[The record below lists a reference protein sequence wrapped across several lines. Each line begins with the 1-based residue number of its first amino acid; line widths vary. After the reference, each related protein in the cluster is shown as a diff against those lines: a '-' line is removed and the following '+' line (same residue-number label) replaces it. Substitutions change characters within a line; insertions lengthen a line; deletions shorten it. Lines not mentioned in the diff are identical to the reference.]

1 MKKKLIAGLV
11 VLVGI
16 VLYLNPFSSNG
27 DGSIEVS
34 TMKMGRKDLSSKVV
48 ADGELQPEI
57 EIKLSANN
65 TTYITD
71 ISVKEGDFVK
81 KGDFLM
87 ALDDRQQRAATE
99 ASRASV
105 KATSVQ
111 LDQRKAQKSRQ
122 EELYKQGLISDQEM
136 ETTNSSYA
144 SALSSYN
151 QAKARLIQ
159 DEDALQKLKLVAPQ
173 DGTITYLT
181 GEVGDLAQGGMF
193 NPQVLIKL
201 SDLSKMEVLVNVN
214 ENDITD
220 VSLNDYALVE
230 VDAYQDRKF
239 KGVVKEVAY
248 AASTSSGGSQQQV
261 TNFQVKV
268 QMLEVADGM
277 RPGMSAAVDIITE
290 NREQVLTIPI
300 QSLTSPRQAPDG
312 ESKKK
317 SSGFSV
323 SVEAGDRKGQWG
335 NRSQKSG
342 NKGKNV
348 VFVVK
353 GNTVEQRFVET
364 GIVGDRD
371 YEVVSGLEEN
381 EEIVI
386 GGFVAISRDLYDGAV
401 INIKEES
408 KPKRKRGGKSK
419 DDISNRRN

>member
-11 VLVGI
+11 VLAGI

-34 TMKMGRKDLSSKVV
+34 TMKMERKDLSSKVV

-71 ISVKEGDFVK
+71 IAVKEGDFVK

-111 LDQRKAQKSRQ
+111 LEQRKSQKSRQ

-317 SSGFSV
+317 SSNFSV
-323 SVEAGDRKGQWG
+323 SVESGNEKRQWG
-335 NRSQKSG
+335 NRSQQSG
-342 NKGKNV
+342 NKGRNV

-364 GIVGDRD
+364 GIVGDVD
-371 YEVVSGLEEN
+371 YEIISGLEEG
-381 EEIVI
+381 EEIVV
-386 GGFVAISRDLYDGAV
+386 GGFVAISRDLYNGAKV
-401 INIKEES
+401 TVKEKS
-408 KPKRKRGGKSK
+408 NNNSRSSRKRG
-419 DDISNRRN
+419 

>member
-11 VLVGI
+11 VLAGI
-16 VLYLNPFSSNG
+16 VLYLNPYSSNG

-34 TMKMGRKDLSSKVV
+34 TMKMERKDLSSKVV

-71 ISVKEGDFVK
+71 IAVKEGDFVK

-111 LDQRKAQKSRQ
+111 LEQRKSQKSRQ

-317 SSGFSV
+317 SSNFSV
-323 SVEAGDRKGQWG
+323 SVESGNEKRQWG
-335 NRSQKSG
+335 NRSQQSG
-342 NKGKNV
+342 NKGRNV

-364 GIVGDRD
+364 GIVGDVD
-371 YEVVSGLEEN
+371 YEIISGLEEG
-381 EEIVI
+381 EEIVV
-386 GGFVAISRDLYDGAV
+386 GGFVAISRDLYNGAKV
-401 INIKEES
+401 TVKEKS
-408 KPKRKRGGKSK
+408 NNNSRSSRKRG
-419 DDISNRRN
+419 

>member
-11 VLVGI
+11 VLVGV

-111 LDQRKAQKSRQ
+111 LEQRKAQKSRQ

-144 SALSSYN
+144 SALSSHN

-261 TNFQVKV
+261 TNFQVKI

-300 QSLTSPRQAPDG
+300 QSLTSPRQAPDD

-317 SSGFSV
+317 SSNFSV
-323 SVEAGDRKGQWG
+323 SVRSGDEERQWG

-353 GNTVEQRFVET
+353 GNTVEQRFVEI
-364 GIVGDRD
+364 GIVGDVD
-371 YEVVSGLEEN
+371 YEVISGLEEG
-381 EEIVI
+381 EEIVT
-386 GGFVAISRDLYDGAV
+386 GGFVAISRDLYNGAKV
-401 INIKEES
+401 TVKEKS
-408 KPKRKRGGKSK
+408 NNNPRSSRKRG
-419 DDISNRRN
+419 

>member
-342 NKGKNV
+342 NKGRNV

-364 GIVGDRD
+364 GIVGDVD
-371 YEVVSGLEEN
+371 YEVISGLEEG
-381 EEIVI
+381 EEIVT
-386 GGFVAISRDLYDGAV
+386 GGFVAISRDLYNGAKV
-401 INIKEES
+401 TVKEKS
-408 KPKRKRGGKSK
+408 NNQRSSRKRG
-419 DDISNRRN
+419 

>member
-1 MKKKLIAGLV
+1 VKKKLIAGLV
-11 VLVGI
+11 VLVGV
-16 VLYLNPFSSNG
+16 VLYLDPFSSNG
-27 DGSIEVS
+27 DESIEVS

-111 LDQRKAQKSRQ
+111 LEQRKAQKSRQ

-144 SALSSYN
+144 SALSSHN

-261 TNFQVKV
+261 TNFQVKI

-353 GNTVEQRFVET
+353 GNTVEQRFVEI
-364 GIVGDRD
+364 GIVGDVD
-371 YEVVSGLEEN
+371 YEVISGLEEG
-381 EEIVI
+381 EEIVT
-386 GGFVAISRDLYDGAV
+386 GGFVAISRDLYNGAKV
-401 INIKEES
+401 TVKEKS
-408 KPKRKRGGKSK
+408 NNNPRSSRKRG
-419 DDISNRRN
+419 

>member
-1 MKKKLIAGLV
+1 VNVKKKLIAGLV
-11 VLVGI
+11 VLAGI

-34 TMKMGRKDLSSKVV
+34 TMKMERKDLSSKVV

-71 ISVKEGDFVK
+71 IAVKEGDFVK

-111 LDQRKAQKSRQ
+111 LEQRKSQKSRQ

-317 SSGFSV
+317 SSNFSV
-323 SVEAGDRKGQWG
+323 SVESGNEKRQWG
-335 NRSQKSG
+335 NRSQQSG
-342 NKGKNV
+342 NKGRNV

-364 GIVGDRD
+364 GIVGDVD
-371 YEVVSGLEEN
+371 YEIISGLEEG
-381 EEIVI
+381 EEIVV
-386 GGFVAISRDLYDGAV
+386 GGFVAISRDLYNGAKV
-401 INIKEES
+401 TVKEKS
-408 KPKRKRGGKSK
+408 NNNSRSSRKRG
-419 DDISNRRN
+419 

>member
-11 VLVGI
+11 VLAGI

-34 TMKMGRKDLSSKVV
+34 TMKMERKDLSSKVV

-71 ISVKEGDFVK
+71 IAVKEGDFVK

-105 KATSVQ
+105 KAPSVQ
-111 LDQRKAQKSRQ
+111 LEQRKSQKSRQ

-317 SSGFSV
+317 SSNFSV
-323 SVEAGDRKGQWG
+323 SVESGNEKRQWG
-335 NRSQKSG
+335 NRSQQSG
-342 NKGKNV
+342 NKGRNV

-364 GIVGDRD
+364 GIVGDVD
-371 YEVVSGLEEN
+371 YEIISGLEEG
-381 EEIVI
+381 EEIVV
-386 GGFVAISRDLYDGAV
+386 GGFVAISRDLYNGAKV
-401 INIKEES
+401 TVKE
-408 KPKRKRGGKSK
+408 KSNNK
-419 DDISNRRN
+419 QRSSR

>member
-1 MKKKLIAGLV
+1 VKKKLIAGLV
-11 VLVGI
+11 VLVGV

-27 DGSIEVS
+27 DESIEVS

-48 ADGELQPEI
+48 ADGDLQPEI

-71 ISVKEGDFVK
+71 IAVKEGDFVK

-105 KATSVQ
+105 KATLVQ
-111 LDQRKAQKSRQ
+111 LEQRKAQKSRQ

-323 SVEAGDRKGQWG
+323 SVESGDRKGQWG

-342 NKGKNV
+342 NKGRNV

-353 GNTVEQRFVET
+353 GDTVEQRFVET
-364 GIVGDRD
+364 GIVGDVD
-371 YEVVSGLEEN
+371 YEVISGLEEG
-381 EEIVI
+381 EEIVT
-386 GGFVAISRDLYDGAV
+386 GGFVAISRDLYDGAKV
-401 INIKEES
+401 TVKEKS
-408 KPKRKRGGKSK
+408 NNNSRSSRKRG
-419 DDISNRRN
+419 

>member
-323 SVEAGDRKGQWG
+323 SVESGDRKGQWG

-342 NKGKNV
+342 NKGRNV

-364 GIVGDRD
+364 GIVGDVD
-371 YEVVSGLEEN
+371 YEVISGLEEG
-381 EEIVI
+381 EEIVT
-386 GGFVAISRDLYDGAV
+386 GGFVAISRDLYDGAKV
-401 INIKEES
+401 TVKEKS
-408 KPKRKRGGKSK
+408 NNNPRSSRKRG
-419 DDISNRRN
+419 

>member
-11 VLVGI
+11 VLVGV

-27 DGSIEVS
+27 DESIEVS

-48 ADGELQPEI
+48 ADGDLQPEI

-71 ISVKEGDFVK
+71 IAVKEGDFVK

-323 SVEAGDRKGQWG
+323 SVESGDRKGQWG

-364 GIVGDRD
+364 GIVGDVD
-371 YEVVSGLEEN
+371 YEVISGLEEG
-381 EEIVI
+381 EKIVV
-386 GGFVAISRDLYDGAV
+386 GGFVAISRDLYDGAKITV
-401 INIKEES
+401 KEKS
-408 KPKRKRGGKSK
+408 NNNSRSSRKRG
-419 DDISNRRN
+419 

>member
-71 ISVKEGDFVK
+71 IAVKEGDFVK

-317 SSGFSV
+317 SSNFSV
-323 SVEAGDRKGQWG
+323 SVESGNEKRQWG

-342 NKGKNV
+342 NKGRNV

-353 GNTVEQRFVET
+353 GDTVEQRFVET
-364 GIVGDRD
+364 GIVGDVD
-371 YEVVSGLEEN
+371 YEVISGLEEG
-381 EEIVI
+381 EEIVT
-386 GGFVAISRDLYDGAV
+386 GGFVAISRDLYDGAKV
-401 INIKEES
+401 TVKEKS
-408 KPKRKRGGKSK
+408 NNNPRSSRKRG
-419 DDISNRRN
+419 

>member
-1 MKKKLIAGLV
+1 MNKKLIVGLV
-11 VLVGI
+11 VLAGV
-16 VLYLNPFSSNG
+16 VLYLNPFSSND

-34 TMKMGRKDLSSKVV
+34 TIKMERKDLSSKVV

-71 ISVKEGDFVK
+71 IAVKEGDFVK

-111 LDQRKAQKSRQ
+111 LEQRKSQKSRQ

-159 DEDALQKLKLVAPQ
+159 DEDALQKLQLVAPQ

-277 RPGMSAAVDIITE
+277 RPGMSAAVDIVTE

-317 SSGFSV
+317 SSNFSV
-323 SVEAGDRKGQWG
+323 SVESGNEKRQWG
-335 NRSQKSG
+335 NKSQQSG
-342 NKGKNV
+342 NKGRNV

-364 GIVGDRD
+364 GIVGDVD
-371 YEVVSGLEEN
+371 YEIISGLEEG

-386 GGFVAISRDLYDGAV
+386 GGFVAISRDLYNGAKV
-401 INIKEES
+401 TVKEKS
-408 KPKRKRGGKSK
+408 NNKQRSSRKRG
-419 DDISNRRN
+419 

>member
-323 SVEAGDRKGQWG
+323 SVEAGERKGQWG

-342 NKGKNV
+342 NKGRNV

-364 GIVGDRD
+364 GIVGDVD
-371 YEVVSGLEEN
+371 YEIISGLEEG
-381 EEIVI
+381 EKIVV
-386 GGFVAISRDLYDGAV
+386 GGFVAISRDLYDGAKITV
-401 INIKEES
+401 KEKS
-408 KPKRKRGGKSK
+408 NNNSRSSRKRG
-419 DDISNRRN
+419 

>member
-1 MKKKLIAGLV
+1 MNKKLIKGVSIALPVAVAVFLANSFFG
-11 VLVGI
+11 
-16 VLYLNPFSSNG
+16 NNE
-27 DGSIEVS
+27 DGTIEVS
-34 TMKMGRKDLSSKVV
+34 TMKMERKDLSSKVV
-48 ADGELQPEI
+48 SDGELQPEI

-71 ISVKEGDFVK
+71 IAVKEGDFVK

-87 ALDDRQQRAATE
+87 SLDDRQQRAATE

-105 KATSVQ
+105 EATLVQ
-111 LDQRKAQKSRQ
+111 LEQRKSQKSRQ

-201 SDLSKMEVLVNVN
+201 SDLSRMEVLVNVN

-317 SSGFSV
+317 SSNFSV
-323 SVEAGDRKGQWG
+323 SVESGNEKRQWG
-335 NRSQKSG
+335 NRSQESG
-342 NKGKNV
+342 NKGRNV

-371 YEVVSGLEEN
+371 YEIISGLEEG
-381 EEIVI
+381 EEIVT
-386 GGFVAISRDLYDGAV
+386 GGFVAISRDLYDGAKV
-401 INIKEES
+401 TVKEKS
-408 KPKRKRGGKSK
+408 NNNSRSSRKRG
-419 DDISNRRN
+419 

>member
-1 MKKKLIAGLV
+1 MKKKIIAGLV
-11 VLVGI
+11 VLVGV

-111 LDQRKAQKSRQ
+111 LEQRKAQKSRQ

-144 SALSSYN
+144 SALSSHN

-353 GNTVEQRFVET
+353 GNTVEQRFVEI
-364 GIVGDRD
+364 GIVGDVD
-371 YEVVSGLEEN
+371 YEVISGLEEG
-381 EEIVI
+381 EEIVT
-386 GGFVAISRDLYDGAV
+386 GGFVAISRDLYNGAKV
-401 INIKEES
+401 TVKEKS
-408 KPKRKRGGKSK
+408 NNNPRSSRKRG
-419 DDISNRRN
+419 

>member
-11 VLVGI
+11 VLIGV

-34 TMKMGRKDLSSKVV
+34 TMKMERKDLSSKVV

-71 ISVKEGDFVK
+71 IAVKEGDFVK

-87 ALDDRQQRAATE
+87 SLDDRQQRAATE

-105 KATSVQ
+105 EATLVQ
-111 LDQRKAQKSRQ
+111 LEQRKSQKSRQ

-201 SDLSKMEVLVNVN
+201 SDLSRMEVLVNVN

-317 SSGFSV
+317 SSNFSV
-323 SVEAGDRKGQWG
+323 SVESGNEKRQWG
-335 NRSQKSG
+335 NRSQESG
-342 NKGKNV
+342 NKGRNV

-371 YEVVSGLEEN
+371 YEIISGLEEG
-381 EEIVI
+381 EEIVT
-386 GGFVAISRDLYDGAV
+386 GGFVAISRDLYDGAKV
-401 INIKEES
+401 IVKEKS
-408 KPKRKRGGKSK
+408 NNNSRSSRKRG
-419 DDISNRRN
+419 

>member
-1 MKKKLIAGLV
+1 MNKKLIVGLV
-11 VLVGI
+11 VLAGV
-16 VLYLNPFSSNG
+16 VLYLNPFSSND

-34 TMKMGRKDLSSKVV
+34 TIKMERKDLSSKVV

-71 ISVKEGDFVK
+71 IAVKEGDFVK

-111 LDQRKAQKSRQ
+111 LEQRKSQKSRQ

-159 DEDALQKLKLVAPQ
+159 DEDALQKLQLVAPQ

-317 SSGFSV
+317 SSNFSV
-323 SVEAGDRKGQWG
+323 SVESGNEKRQWG
-335 NRSQKSG
+335 NKSQQSG
-342 NKGKNV
+342 NKGRNV

-364 GIVGDRD
+364 GIVGDVD
-371 YEVVSGLEEN
+371 YEIISGLEEG
-381 EEIVI
+381 EEIVV
-386 GGFVAISRDLYDGAV
+386 GGFVAISRDLYNGAKV
-401 INIKEES
+401 TVKEKS
-408 KPKRKRGGKSK
+408 NNNSRSSRKRG
-419 DDISNRRN
+419 

>member
-1 MKKKLIAGLV
+1 MNKKLIVGLV
-11 VLVGI
+11 VLAGV
-16 VLYLNPFSSNG
+16 VLYLNPFSSND

-34 TMKMGRKDLSSKVV
+34 TIKMERKDLSSKVV

-71 ISVKEGDFVK
+71 IAVKEGDFVK

-111 LDQRKAQKSRQ
+111 LEQRKSQKSRQ

-159 DEDALQKLKLVAPQ
+159 DEDALQKLQLVAPQ

-317 SSGFSV
+317 SSNFSV
-323 SVEAGDRKGQWG
+323 SAESGNEKRQWG
-335 NRSQKSG
+335 NRSQQSG
-342 NKGKNV
+342 NKGRNV

-364 GIVGDRD
+364 GIVGDVD
-371 YEVVSGLEEN
+371 YEIISGLEEG
-381 EEIVI
+381 EEIVT
-386 GGFVAISRDLYDGAV
+386 GGFVAISRDLYDGAKV
-401 INIKEES
+401 TVKEKS
-408 KPKRKRGGKSK
+408 NNKQRSSRKRG
-419 DDISNRRN
+419 

>member
-1 MKKKLIAGLV
+1 MKKKLIVGLV
-11 VLVGI
+11 VLAGVI
-16 VLYLNPFSSNG
+16 LYLNPFSSNG

-34 TMKMGRKDLSSKVV
+34 TIKMARKDLSSKVV
-48 ADGELQPEI
+48 SDGELQPEI

-71 ISVKEGDFVK
+71 IAVKEGDFVK

-105 KATSVQ
+105 KATKVNLSNAEI
-111 LDQRKAQKSRQ
+111 KKSRQ
-122 EELYKQGLISDQEM
+122 EKLYKQGLISDQEM
-136 ETTNSSYA
+136 ETSNSSYA

-151 QAKARLIQ
+151 QAQARLIQ

-201 SDLSKMEVLVNVN
+201 SDLSRMEVLVNVN

-312 ESKKK
+312 ESRKK
-317 SSGFSV
+317 SSNFSV
-323 SVEAGDRKGQWG
+323 SVESGNEKRQWG
-335 NRSQKSG
+335 NRSEKSG
-342 NKGKNV
+342 NKGRNV

-371 YEVVSGLEEN
+371 YEVISGLEEG
-381 EEIVI
+381 EEIVT
-386 GGFVAISRDLYDGAV
+386 GGFVAISRDLYDGAKV
-401 INIKEES
+401 TIKEKS
-408 KPKRKRGGKSK
+408 NNNSRSSRKRG
-419 DDISNRRN
+419 

>member
-11 VLVGI
+11 VLVGV

-34 TMKMGRKDLSSKVV
+34 TMKMERKDLSSKVV

-111 LDQRKAQKSRQ
+111 LEQRKAQKSRQ

-159 DEDALQKLKLVAPQ
+159 DEDALQKLKLIAPQ

-261 TNFQVKV
+261 TNFQVKI

-353 GNTVEQRFVET
+353 GNTVEQRFVEI
-364 GIVGDRD
+364 GIVGDVD
-371 YEVVSGLEEN
+371 YEVISGLEEG
-381 EEIVI
+381 EEIVT
-386 GGFVAISRDLYDGAV
+386 GGFVAISRDLYNGAKV
-401 INIKEES
+401 TVKEKS
-408 KPKRKRGGKSK
+408 NNNPRSSRKRG
-419 DDISNRRN
+419 

>member
-11 VLVGI
+11 VLVGV

-105 KATSVQ
+105 KATLVQ
-111 LDQRKAQKSRQ
+111 LEQRKAQKSRQ

-144 SALSSYN
+144 SALSSHN

-261 TNFQVKV
+261 TNFQVKI

-353 GNTVEQRFVET
+353 GNTVEQRFVEI
-364 GIVGDRD
+364 GIVGDVD
-371 YEVVSGLEEN
+371 YEVISGLEEG
-381 EEIVI
+381 EEIVT
-386 GGFVAISRDLYDGAV
+386 GGFVAISRDLYNGAKV
-401 INIKEES
+401 TVKEKS
-408 KPKRKRGGKSK
+408 NNNPRSSRKRG
-419 DDISNRRN
+419 

>member
-1 MKKKLIAGLV
+1 MKKKLIVGLV
-11 VLVGI
+11 VLAGV

-34 TMKMGRKDLSSKVV
+34 TMKMERKDLSSKVV

-71 ISVKEGDFVK
+71 IAVKEGDFVK

-111 LDQRKAQKSRQ
+111 LEQRKSQKSRQ
-122 EELYKQGLISDQEM
+122 EELYKQGLISAQEM

-151 QAKARLIQ
+151 QAQARLIQ

-277 RPGMSAAVDIITE
+277 RPGMSAVVDIITE

-317 SSGFSV
+317 SSNFSV
-323 SVEAGDRKGQWG
+323 SVESGNEKRQWG
-335 NRSQKSG
+335 NRSQQSG
-342 NKGKNV
+342 NKGRNV

-364 GIVGDRD
+364 GIVGDVD
-371 YEVVSGLEEN
+371 YEIISGLEEG
-381 EEIVI
+381 EEIVV
-386 GGFVAISRDLYDGAV
+386 GGFVAISRDLYNGAKV
-401 INIKEES
+401 TVKEKS
-408 KPKRKRGGKSK
+408 NNNSRSSRKRG
-419 DDISNRRN
+419 

>member
-1 MKKKLIAGLV
+1 
-11 VLVGI
+11 
-16 VLYLNPFSSNG
+16 
-27 DGSIEVS
+27 
-34 TMKMGRKDLSSKVV
+34 
-48 ADGELQPEI
+48 
-57 EIKLSANN
+57 
-65 TTYITD
+65 
-71 ISVKEGDFVK
+71 
-81 KGDFLM
+81 
-87 ALDDRQQRAATE
+87 
-99 ASRASV
+99 
-105 KATSVQ
+105 
-111 LDQRKAQKSRQ
+111 
-122 EELYKQGLISDQEM
+122 
-136 ETTNSSYA
+136 
-144 SALSSYN
+144 
-151 QAKARLIQ
+151 
-159 DEDALQKLKLVAPQ
+159 
-173 DGTITYLT
+173 
-181 GEVGDLAQGGMF
+181 MF

-312 ESKKK
+312 ESRKK
-317 SSGFSV
+317 SSNFSV
-323 SVEAGDRKGQWG
+323 SVESGNEKRQWG
-335 NRSQKSG
+335 NRSEKSG
-342 NKGKNV
+342 NKGRNV

-371 YEVVSGLEEN
+371 YEVISGLEEG
-381 EEIVI
+381 EEIVT
-386 GGFVAISRDLYDGAV
+386 GGFVAISRDLYDGAKV
-401 INIKEES
+401 TIKEKS
-408 KPKRKRGGKSK
+408 NNNSRSSRKRG
-419 DDISNRRN
+419 

>member
-11 VLVGI
+11 VLVGV

-27 DGSIEVS
+27 DESIEVS

-111 LDQRKAQKSRQ
+111 LEQRKAQKSRQ

-261 TNFQVKV
+261 TNFQVKI

-323 SVEAGDRKGQWG
+323 SVESGDRKGQWG

-353 GNTVEQRFVET
+353 GNTVEQRFVEI
-364 GIVGDRD
+364 GIVGDVD
-371 YEVVSGLEEN
+371 YEVISGLEEG
-381 EEIVI
+381 EEIVT
-386 GGFVAISRDLYDGAV
+386 GGFVAISRDLYNGAKV
-401 INIKEES
+401 TVKEKS
-408 KPKRKRGGKSK
+408 NNNPRSSRKRG
-419 DDISNRRN
+419 

>member
-11 VLVGI
+11 VLAGI

-34 TMKMGRKDLSSKVV
+34 TMKMERKDLSSKVV

-71 ISVKEGDFVK
+71 IAVKEGDFVK

-87 ALDDRQQRAATE
+87 SLDDRQQRAATE

-105 KATSVQ
+105 EATLVQ
-111 LDQRKAQKSRQ
+111 LEQRKSQKSRQ

-201 SDLSKMEVLVNVN
+201 SDLSRMEVLVNVN

-290 NREQVLTIPI
+290 NREQILTIPI

-317 SSGFSV
+317 SSNFSV
-323 SVEAGDRKGQWG
+323 SVESGNEKRQWG
-335 NRSQKSG
+335 NRSQESG
-342 NKGKNV
+342 NKGRNV

-371 YEVVSGLEEN
+371 YEIISGLEEG
-381 EEIVI
+381 EEIVT
-386 GGFVAISRDLYDGAV
+386 GGFVAISRDLYDGAKV
-401 INIKEES
+401 TVKEKS
-408 KPKRKRGGKSK
+408 NNNSRSSRKRG
-419 DDISNRRN
+419 

>member
-11 VLVGI
+11 VLAGI

-34 TMKMGRKDLSSKVV
+34 TMKMERKDLSSKVV

-71 ISVKEGDFVK
+71 IAVKEGDFVK

-111 LDQRKAQKSRQ
+111 LEQRKSQKSRQ

-317 SSGFSV
+317 SSNFSV
-323 SVEAGDRKGQWG
+323 SVESGNEKRQWG
-335 NRSQKSG
+335 NRSQQSG
-342 NKGKNV
+342 NKGRNV

-364 GIVGDRD
+364 GIVGDVD
-371 YEVVSGLEEN
+371 YEIISGLEEG
-381 EEIVI
+381 EEIVV
-386 GGFVAISRDLYDGAV
+386 GGFVAISRDLYNGAKV
-401 INIKEES
+401 TVKEKS
-408 KPKRKRGGKSK
+408 NNKQRSSRKRG
-419 DDISNRRN
+419 

>member
-11 VLVGI
+11 VLVGV

-27 DGSIEVS
+27 DESIEVS

-48 ADGELQPEI
+48 ADGDLQPEI

-71 ISVKEGDFVK
+71 IAVKEGDFVK

-323 SVEAGDRKGQWG
+323 SVESGDRKGQWG

-342 NKGKNV
+342 NKGRNV

-353 GNTVEQRFVET
+353 GDTVEQRFVET
-364 GIVGDRD
+364 GIVGDVD
-371 YEVVSGLEEN
+371 YEVISGLEEG
-381 EEIVI
+381 EEIVT
-386 GGFVAISRDLYDGAV
+386 GGFVAISRDLYDGAKV
-401 INIKEES
+401 TVKEKS
-408 KPKRKRGGKSK
+408 NNNPRSSRKRG
-419 DDISNRRN
+419 

>member
-16 VLYLNPFSSNG
+16 VLYLNPFSSTG

-364 GIVGDRD
+364 GIVGDVD
-371 YEVVSGLEEN
+371 YEVISGLEEG
-381 EEIVI
+381 EEIVT
-386 GGFVAISRDLYDGAV
+386 GGFVAISRDLYDGAKV
-401 INIKEES
+401 TVKEKS
-408 KPKRKRGGKSK
+408 NNNPRSSRKRG
-419 DDISNRRN
+419 

>member
-323 SVEAGDRKGQWG
+323 SVESGDRKGQWG

-364 GIVGDRD
+364 GIVGDVD
-371 YEVVSGLEEN
+371 YEVISGLEEG
-381 EEIVI
+381 EEIVT
-386 GGFVAISRDLYDGAV
+386 GGFVAISRDLYDGAKV
-401 INIKEES
+401 TVKEKS
-408 KPKRKRGGKSK
+408 NNNPRSSRKRG
-419 DDISNRRN
+419 

>member
-11 VLVGI
+11 VLIGI

-105 KATSVQ
+105 KATLVQ
-111 LDQRKAQKSRQ
+111 LEQRKAQKSRQ

-323 SVEAGDRKGQWG
+323 SVESGDRKGQWG

-342 NKGKNV
+342 NKGRNV

-364 GIVGDRD
+364 GIVGDVD
-371 YEVVSGLEEN
+371 YEVISGLEEG
-381 EEIVI
+381 EEIVT
-386 GGFVAISRDLYDGAV
+386 GGFVAISRDLYNGAKV
-401 INIKEES
+401 TVKEKS
-408 KPKRKRGGKSK
+408 NNNSRSSRKRG
-419 DDISNRRN
+419 

>member
-1 MKKKLIAGLV
+1 MNKKLIVGLV
-11 VLVGI
+11 VLAGV
-16 VLYLNPFSSNG
+16 VLYLNPFSSND

-34 TMKMGRKDLSSKVV
+34 TIKMERKDLSSKVV

-71 ISVKEGDFVK
+71 IAVKEGDFVK

-111 LDQRKAQKSRQ
+111 LEQRKSQKSRQ

-159 DEDALQKLKLVAPQ
+159 DEDALQKLQLVAPQ

-317 SSGFSV
+317 SSNFSV
-323 SVEAGDRKGQWG
+323 SVESGNEKRQWG
-335 NRSQKSG
+335 NKSQQSG
-342 NKGKNV
+342 NKGRNV

-364 GIVGDRD
+364 GIVGDVD
-371 YEVVSGLEEN
+371 YEIISGLEEG

-386 GGFVAISRDLYDGAV
+386 GGFVAISRDLYNGAKV
-401 INIKEES
+401 TVKEKS
-408 KPKRKRGGKSK
+408 NNKQRSSRKRG
-419 DDISNRRN
+419 

>member
-11 VLVGI
+11 VLIGI

-353 GNTVEQRFVET
+353 GNTVEQRFVEI
-364 GIVGDRD
+364 GIVGDVD
-371 YEVVSGLEEN
+371 YEVISGLEEG
-381 EEIVI
+381 EEIVT
-386 GGFVAISRDLYDGAV
+386 GGFVAISRDLYNGAKV
-401 INIKEES
+401 TVKEKS
-408 KPKRKRGGKSK
+408 NNNPRSSRKRG
-419 DDISNRRN
+419 

>member
-11 VLVGI
+11 VLIGI

-48 ADGELQPEI
+48 ADGDLQPEI

-71 ISVKEGDFVK
+71 IAVKEGDFVK

-300 QSLTSPRQAPDG
+300 QSLTSPRQAPAG

-317 SSGFSV
+317 SSNFSV
-323 SVEAGDRKGQWG
+323 SVESGNEKRQWG

-342 NKGKNV
+342 NKGRNV

-353 GNTVEQRFVET
+353 GDTVEQRFVET
-364 GIVGDRD
+364 GIVGDVD
-371 YEVVSGLEEN
+371 YEVISGLEEG
-381 EEIVI
+381 EEIVT
-386 GGFVAISRDLYDGAV
+386 GGFVAISRDLYDGAKV
-401 INIKEES
+401 TVKEKS
-408 KPKRKRGGKSK
+408 NNNPRSSRKRG
-419 DDISNRRN
+419 

>member
-11 VLVGI
+11 VLIGI
-16 VLYLNPFSSNG
+16 VLYLDPFSSNG

-105 KATSVQ
+105 KATLVQ
-111 LDQRKAQKSRQ
+111 LEQRKAQKSRQ

-317 SSGFSV
+317 SSNFSV
-323 SVEAGDRKGQWG
+323 SVESGNEKRQWG

-364 GIVGDRD
+364 GIVGDVD
-371 YEVVSGLEEN
+371 YEVISGLEEG
-381 EEIVI
+381 EEIVT
-386 GGFVAISRDLYDGAV
+386 GGFVAISRDLYNGAKV
-401 INIKEES
+401 TVKEKS
-408 KPKRKRGGKSK
+408 NNQRSSRKRG
-419 DDISNRRN
+419 